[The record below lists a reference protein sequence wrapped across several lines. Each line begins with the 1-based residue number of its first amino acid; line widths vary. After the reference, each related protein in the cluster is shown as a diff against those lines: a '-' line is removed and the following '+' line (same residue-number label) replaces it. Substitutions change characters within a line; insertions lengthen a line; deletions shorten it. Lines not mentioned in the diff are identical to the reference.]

1 MQWGF
6 CEPQIYETGHTCYW
20 KHPVTPTGG
29 LKLASVKHCAV
40 CVVHLFP
47 LTQQLSLLL
56 QDLLIKLGVKQEA
69 ATLSLHQGAAEL
81 SETPLEAILR
91 DPHLEEETLRRVIT
105 HEYFKKYSYS
115 VLLVDIDRKIM

>member
-1 MQWGF
+1 M
-6 CEPQIYETGHTCYW
+6 
-20 KHPVTPTGG
+20 
-29 LKLASVKHCAV
+29 